1 MFLNPY
7 QKYIDELIN
16 EYGPLYMRQL
26 VNLVNAKFKTR
37 FATLNG
43 YVAQMERYY
52 YYERNEEGCETLVY
66 IGGMHPDYN
75 IIRSMDVM
83 LHFIN
88 QVIWHRKS
96 GDYVSIR
103 FYVDSDGHT
112 REVSVIPV
120 NKGSEKRVSDYVN
133 DKVTNDK
140 SEVVM
145 YLLDDKSQIRKI
157 TSKRYQRFAYITE
170 NGVVFYKSDK

>member
-37 FATLNG
+37 FENLNV
-43 YVAQMERYY
+43 YISQMERYY
-52 YYERNEEGCETLVY
+52 NYELTDEGREMLVC
-66 IGGMHPDYN
+66 IRGMHPDYN

-83 LHFIN
+83 LYFIN
-88 QVIWHRKS
+88 HVVWHRRS

-103 FYVDSDGHT
+103 FYIDSDGHT

-120 NKGSEKRVSDYVN
+120 KKGEEKRISDYVT
-133 DKVTNDK
+133 DKFTNDK
-140 SEVVM
+140 SEVIM
-145 YLLDDKSQIRKI
+145 YLLEEKSQIKKI
-157 TSKRYQRFAYITE
+157 TSKRYQRFAYITKK
-170 NGVVFYKSDK
+170 GVIFYKSDR